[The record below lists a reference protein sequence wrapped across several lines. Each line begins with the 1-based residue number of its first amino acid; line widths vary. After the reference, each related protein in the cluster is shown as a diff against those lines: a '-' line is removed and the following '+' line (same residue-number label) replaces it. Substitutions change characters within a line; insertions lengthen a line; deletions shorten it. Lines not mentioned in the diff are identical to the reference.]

1 MMPLVLAALALLI
14 APLGV
19 RTDRLRAQRAATRP
33 RDGPGAAA
41 LRRVAGRLRRRFPAG
56 TGDAPEEAAGD
67 IDLYAAC
74 VAGGLNPAQA
84 AAVVSRCGRTG
95 AREAWRSVACLLAMG
110 VPPERAWRDAASVPG
125 MADLAR
131 LACHS
136 HHSGARFAHAAAEIA
151 ERLREQG
158 EDRATAT
165 AERAGVLI
173 AAPLT
178 LCFLPAFF
186 LLGLAPVV
194 IGVAREIM

>member
-1 MMPLVLAALALLI
+1 MMPLVLVALALLI
-14 APLGV
+14 VPLGV
-19 RTDRLRAQRAATRP
+19 CTDRLRAQRAATRP

-41 LRRVAGRLRRRFPAG
+41 VRRVAGRLRRRFSAG
-56 TGDAPEEAAGD
+56 SGDAPEEEARD

-84 AAVVSRCGRTG
+84 AAVVSRCGRAS
-95 AREAWRSVACLLAMG
+95 AREAWRGVACLLAMG
-110 VPPERAWRDAASVPG
+110 VPPERAWRDAAPVPG

-136 HHSGARFAHAAAEIA
+136 HHSGARFAQAAAEIA

>member
-84 AAVVSRCGRTG
+84 AAVVSRCGRAG

>member
-1 MMPLVLAALALLI
+1 DAL
-14 APLGV
+14 G
-19 RTDRLRAQRAATRP
+19 
-33 RDGPGAAA
+33 
-41 LRRVAGRLRRRFPAG
+41 
-56 TGDAPEEAAGD
+56 EAAGD

-84 AAVVSRCGRTG
+84 AAVVSRCGRAG

-165 AERAGVLI
+165 AERTGVLI

>member
-1 MMPLVLAALALLI
+1 
-14 APLGV
+14 
-19 RTDRLRAQRAATRP
+19 
-33 RDGPGAAA
+33 
-41 LRRVAGRLRRRFPAG
+41 GRLRRRFPAG
-56 TGDAPEEAAGD
+56 TGDALGEAAGD

-84 AAVVSRCGRTG
+84 AAVVSRCGRAG

-165 AERAGVLI
+165 AERTGVLI

>member
-84 AAVVSRCGRTG
+84 AAVVSRCGRAG

-178 LCFLPAFF
+178 LSL
-186 LLGLAPVV
+186 
-194 IGVAREIM
+194 IHI